1 MKRIAVLVQPSAIRA
16 LADQLEALR
25 GAEQLPTRSGS
36 MNLLVALADTKVST
50 IPSSNRFVVTVVA
63 SLFRIRLKRICAT
76 DSPFSNEPTNLSTS
90 AKQPLPDVPKRR
102 LNDLCDRLP
111 QAQIHAGRP
120 IVFACE
126 RRRMGLVMPPAA
138 ARNLPIRI
146 EHLLQLKG
154 R

>member
-102 LNDLCDRLP
+102 LNDLCDRPP
-111 QAQIHAGRP
+111 QAQISPPDARSSSRGVGADRPCRAAGRRLR
-120 IVFACE
+120 E
-126 RRRMGLVMPPAA
+126 RM
-138 ARNLPIRI
+138 RI
-146 EHLLQLKG
+146 EHLP
-154 R
+154 